1 MTTPAIAALE
11 PRKAEAGR
19 GWDWFVEAVG
29 LFRQSPGIWIG
40 ICLVYVVIIIAA
52 SAVPGASLLTTLF
65 GPVFSGGLILACAS
79 QDAGT
84 GVRIEHLF
92 AGFRGSHFGQLV
104 LLAVLYLGA
113 ILALVIVGAILAIAV
128 LGLSPSH
135 LDVMRS
141 DPTQYFLPMLL
152 LITVLFGLFI
162 PVMMGMW
169 LAPALIALRNIGPVD
184 AFKLSFKA
192 CMVNWAPLL
201 IYGLVVLLVP
211 FVIAIPVGIIW
222 AASSSAGLTAIVGF
236 ILLVLFMVFAM
247 PVAFISIYTAYR
259 DMFPMPP
266 PPPPV
271 DFNATQP
278 LPVPPPL

>member
-1 MTTPAIAALE
+1 MTTPATAALE

-19 GWDWFVEAVG
+19 GWDWLVEAVDM
-29 LFRQSPGIWIG
+29 FRQTPGIWIG
-40 ICLVYVVIIIAA
+40 ICLTYMVIIIAA
-52 SAVPGASLLTTLF
+52 SAVPGASLLTSLF

-79 QDAGT
+79 QDTGT

-92 AGFRGSHFGQLV
+92 AGFRGNRFGQLV

-113 ILALVIVGAILAIAV
+113 ILVLVIVGAVLAFAV
-128 LGLSPSH
+128 LGLSPAH
-135 LDVMRS
+135 LDSVRH
-141 DPTQYFLPMLL
+141 DPTQYLLPILL
-152 LITVLFGLFI
+152 LFAIMLGLFI

-169 LAPALIALRNIGPVD
+169 LAPALIVLRNIGPVD

-201 IYGLVVLLVP
+201 IYGLVLLLVP
-211 FVIAIPVGIIW
+211 FVVAVPVLIVW
-222 AASSSAGLTAIVGF
+222 LASSSPVLTGIVGF
-236 ILLVLFMVFAM
+236 VLLVLLMLMAT
-247 PVAFISIYTAYR
+247 PVALISIYTAYR